1 MPLSATDIRKIINS
15 VQKMAGTFNRDLV
28 DVLLCT
34 VDSISTDGFT
44 CACTPISGNVAGSGS
59 QITAVKLNAEKNDG
73 FLITPAIGSTIL
85 VGTSTRNNY
94 YVLLYS
100 DIQKI
105 TCIIDATNSYEFDS
119 NGFIWNDGL
128 LGGLVK
134 INTLLAKINQL
145 EAFEN
150 QVKVA
155 VAAINAAAVSSP
167 GVPVTNATLAA
178 FLVTILPTP
187 VTPTTLLEL
196 EDTRIKH

>member
-1 MPLSATDIRKIINS
+1 MSLSATDVRKIINS

-34 VDSISTDGFT
+34 VDAISEDGFT
-44 CACTPISGNVAGSGS
+44 CDCTPISGNAKTN
-59 QITAVKLNAEKNDG
+59 IPAVKLNAEKNDG

-119 NGFIWNDGL
+119 NGFVWNDGL

-150 QVKVA
+150 QVKAA
-155 VAAINAAAVSSP
+155 VVAINAAAVSSP

-178 FLVTILPTP
+178 FLATILPTL
-187 VTPTTLLEL
+187 VTPTTLLEI
-196 EDTRIKH
+196 EDTKVKH